1 MHVLALLK
9 PTSLV
14 FRLPQTSPKAKT
26 MPRLKVTRF
35 AAQAECHYQ
44 ATQQGN
50 ARTANRAYTQIVRAK
65 DSLVAGGHLAA
76 LVPLLCHEHA
86 AVRLWAARYLLFC
99 PPFAQQTEA
108 VLTTI
113 AAHGAGILIA
123 DAKQTLTQWRK
134 GNLTLGN

>member
-1 MHVLALLK
+1 MHVLASLK
-9 PTSLV
+9 PASLV

-134 GNLTLGN
+134 GNLTLGD

>member
-50 ARTANRAYTQIVRAK
+50 ARTANRAYAQIVRAK

-123 DAKQTLTQWRK
+123 DAEQTLAQWRK
-134 GNLTLGN
+134 GNLTLGD

>member
-1 MHVLALLK
+1 MHVLASLK
-9 PTSLV
+9 PASLV

-26 MPRLKVTRF
+26 MPRLKITQF

-50 ARTANRAYTQIVRAK
+50 ARTANRAYAQIVRAK

-134 GNLTLGN
+134 GNLTLGD

>member
-1 MHVLALLK
+1 MHVLASLK
-9 PTSLV
+9 PSSLV

-26 MPRLKVTRF
+26 MPRLKITRF

-50 ARTANRAYTQIVRAK
+50 ARTANRAYAQIVRAK

-123 DAKQTLTQWRK
+123 DAKQTLAQWRK
-134 GNLTLGN
+134 GNLTLDN

>member
-1 MHVLALLK
+1 MYVLASLK
-9 PTSLV
+9 PASLV
-14 FRLPQTSPKAKT
+14 FRLPQTSTKAKT
-26 MPRLKVTRF
+26 MPHLKITRF

-65 DSLVAGGHLAA
+65 DSLVAGGRLAA
-76 LVPLLCHEHA
+76 LAPLLCHEHA

-134 GNLTLGN
+134 GNLTLGD

>member
-1 MHVLALLK
+1 MHVLASLK
-9 PTSLV
+9 PASLV

-26 MPRLKVTRF
+26 MPRLKITRF

-50 ARTANRAYTQIVRAK
+50 ARTANRAYAQIVRAK

-113 AAHGAGILIA
+113 ATHGAGILIA

-134 GNLTLGN
+134 GNLTLGD

>member
-50 ARTANRAYTQIVRAK
+50 ARTANRAYAQIVRAK

-86 AVRLWAARYLLFC
+86 SVRLWAARYLLFC

-134 GNLTLGN
+134 GNLTLGD

>member
-9 PTSLV
+9 PASLV

-26 MPRLKVTRF
+26 MPRLKITRF

-44 ATQQGN
+44 ATQQSN
-50 ARTANRAYTQIVRAK
+50 ARTANRAYAQIVRAK

-123 DAKQTLTQWRK
+123 DAEQTLAQWRK
-134 GNLTLGN
+134 GNLTLGD

>member
-1 MHVLALLK
+1 MHVLASLK
-9 PTSLV
+9 PASLV

-26 MPRLKVTRF
+26 MPRLKITRF

-44 ATQQGN
+44 ATQQSN
-50 ARTANRAYTQIVRAK
+50 ARTANRAYAQIVRAK

-123 DAKQTLTQWRK
+123 DAEQTLAQWRK
-134 GNLTLGN
+134 GNLTLGD

>member
-1 MHVLALLK
+1 MNRRQFISSTAAAATLAAVA
-9 PTSLV
+9 T
-14 FRLPQTSPKAKT
+14 
-26 MPRLKVTRF
+26 

-50 ARTANRAYTQIVRAK
+50 ARTANRAYAQIVRAK

-134 GNLTLGN
+134 GNLTLGD

>member
-26 MPRLKVTRF
+26 MPRLKITRF

-50 ARTANRAYTQIVRAK
+50 ARTANRAYAQIVRAK

-134 GNLTLGN
+134 GNLTLGD

>member
-9 PTSLV
+9 PASLV

-50 ARTANRAYTQIVRAK
+50 ARTANRAYAQIVRAK

-134 GNLTLGN
+134 GNLTLGD

>member
-1 MHVLALLK
+1 MHVLASLK
-9 PTSLV
+9 PASLV
-14 FRLPQTSPKAKT
+14 FRLPQTSTKAKT
-26 MPRLKVTRF
+26 MPRLKITRF

-50 ARTANRAYTQIVRAK
+50 ARTANK

-134 GNLTLGN
+134 GNLTLGD

>member
-1 MHVLALLK
+1 MHVLASLK
-9 PTSLV
+9 PASLV

-26 MPRLKVTRF
+26 MPRLKITRF

-50 ARTANRAYTQIVRAK
+50 ARTANRAYAQIVRAK

-113 AAHGAGILIA
+113 AAHGADILIA

-134 GNLTLGN
+134 GNLTLGD

>member
-1 MHVLALLK
+1 MHVLASLK
-9 PTSLV
+9 PASLV

-26 MPRLKVTRF
+26 MPRLKITRF
-35 AAQAECHYQ
+35 AAQAECHNQ

-50 ARTANRAYTQIVRAK
+50 ARTANRAYAQIVRAK

-134 GNLTLGN
+134 GNLTLGD

>member
-1 MHVLALLK
+1 MHVLASLK
-9 PTSLV
+9 PASLV

-50 ARTANRAYTQIVRAK
+50 ARTANRAYAQIVRAK

-134 GNLTLGN
+134 GNLTLGD

>member
-26 MPRLKVTRF
+26 MPRLKITRF

-50 ARTANRAYTQIVRAK
+50 ARTANRAYAQIVRAK

-134 GNLTLGN
+134 GNLT

>member
-26 MPRLKVTRF
+26 MPRLKITRF

-50 ARTANRAYTQIVRAK
+50 ARTANRAYAQIVRAK

-123 DAKQTLTQWRK
+123 DAEQTLAQWRK
-134 GNLTLGN
+134 GNLTLGD

>member
-26 MPRLKVTRF
+26 MPRLKITRF

-50 ARTANRAYTQIVRAK
+50 ARTANRAYAQIVRAK

-123 DAKQTLTQWRK
+123 DAKQTLTQCRK
-134 GNLTLGN
+134 GNLTLGD

>member
-1 MHVLALLK
+1 MHVLASLK
-9 PTSLV
+9 PSSLV

-26 MPRLKVTRF
+26 MPRLKITRF

-50 ARTANRAYTQIVRAK
+50 ARTANRAYAQIVRAK

-123 DAKQTLTQWRK
+123 DAEQTLTQWRK
-134 GNLTLGN
+134 GNLTLGD

>member
-1 MHVLALLK
+1 MHVLASLK
-9 PTSLV
+9 PASLV
-14 FRLPQTSPKAKT
+14 FRLPQTATKAKT
-26 MPRLKVTRF
+26 MPRLKITRF

-50 ARTANRAYTQIVRAK
+50 ARTANRAYAQIVRAK

-134 GNLTLGN
+134 GNLTLGD

>member
-65 DSLVAGGHLAA
+65 DSLVAGGYLAA

-134 GNLTLGN
+134 GNLTLGD

>member
-50 ARTANRAYTQIVRAK
+50 ARTANRAYAQIVRAK

-134 GNLTLGN
+134 GNLTLGD

>member
-1 MHVLALLK
+1 
-9 PTSLV
+9 
-14 FRLPQTSPKAKT
+14 

-50 ARTANRAYTQIVRAK
+50 ARTANRAYAQIVRAK

-99 PPFAQQTEA
+99 PPFTQQTEA

-123 DAKQTLTQWRK
+123 DAEQTLAQWRK
-134 GNLTLGN
+134 GNLTLGD

>member
-1 MHVLALLK
+1 MHVLASLK
-9 PTSLV
+9 PASLV

-26 MPRLKVTRF
+26 MPHLKITRF
-35 AAQAECHYQ
+35 ATQAECHYQ

-50 ARTANRAYTQIVRAK
+50 ARTANRAYAQIVRAK

-123 DAKQTLTQWRK
+123 DAEQTLAQWRK
-134 GNLTLGN
+134 GNLTLGD

>member
-9 PTSLV
+9 PASLV

-26 MPRLKVTRF
+26 MPRLKITRF

-44 ATQQGN
+44 ATQQSN
-50 ARTANRAYTQIVRAK
+50 ARTANRAYAQIVRAK

-134 GNLTLGN
+134 GNLTLGD

>member
-1 MHVLALLK
+1 MHVLASLK
-9 PTSLV
+9 PASLV

-26 MPRLKVTRF
+26 MPRLKITRF

-50 ARTANRAYTQIVRAK
+50 ARTANRAYAQIVRAK

-123 DAKQTLTQWRK
+123 DAKLTPTPWRK
-134 GNLTLGN
+134 GNLTLGD

>member
-1 MHVLALLK
+1 MHVLASLK

-26 MPRLKVTRF
+26 MPRLKITRF

-50 ARTANRAYTQIVRAK
+50 ARTANRAYAQIVRAK

-134 GNLTLGN
+134 GNLTLGD

>member
-1 MHVLALLK
+1 MHVLASLK
-9 PTSLV
+9 PSSLV

-26 MPRLKVTRF
+26 MPRLKITRF

-50 ARTANRAYTQIVRAK
+50 ARTANRAYAQIVRAK

-134 GNLTLGN
+134 GNLTLGD

>member
-1 MHVLALLK
+1 
-9 PTSLV
+9 
-14 FRLPQTSPKAKT
+14 
-26 MPRLKVTRF
+26 MPRLKITRF

-50 ARTANRAYTQIVRAK
+50 ARTANK

-134 GNLTLGN
+134 GNLTLGD

>member
-1 MHVLALLK
+1 MHVLASLK
-9 PTSLV
+9 PASLV

-26 MPRLKVTRF
+26 MPRLKITRF

-50 ARTANRAYTQIVRAK
+50 ARTANRAYAQIVRAK

-134 GNLTLGN
+134 GNLTLGD

>member
-9 PTSLV
+9 PASLV

-26 MPRLKVTRF
+26 MPRLKITRF

-50 ARTANRAYTQIVRAK
+50 ARTANRAYAQIVRAK

-123 DAKQTLTQWRK
+123 DAEQTLAQWRK
-134 GNLTLGN
+134 GNLTLGD

>member
-1 MHVLALLK
+1 MHVLASLK
-9 PTSLV
+9 PASLV

-26 MPRLKVTRF
+26 MPRLKITRF

-50 ARTANRAYTQIVRAK
+50 ARTANRAYAQIVRAK

-123 DAKQTLTQWRK
+123 DAEQTLTQWRK
-134 GNLTLGN
+134 GNLTLGD

>member
-1 MHVLALLK
+1 MHVLASLK
-9 PTSLV
+9 PASLV

-26 MPRLKVTRF
+26 MPRLKITRF

-50 ARTANRAYTQIVRAK
+50 ARTANRAYAQIVRAK

-99 PPFAQQTEA
+99 PPFAQQAEA

-134 GNLTLGN
+134 GNLTLGD

>member
-1 MHVLALLK
+1 MHVLASLK
-9 PTSLV
+9 PSSLV

-26 MPRLKVTRF
+26 MPRLKITRF

-50 ARTANRAYTQIVRAK
+50 ARTANRAYAQIVRAK

-123 DAKQTLTQWRK
+123 DAKQTLAQWRK
-134 GNLTLGN
+134 GNLTLGD

>member
-1 MHVLALLK
+1 
-9 PTSLV
+9 
-14 FRLPQTSPKAKT
+14 
-26 MPRLKVTRF
+26 MPRLKITRF

-44 ATQQGN
+44 ATQQSN
-50 ARTANRAYTQIVRAK
+50 ARTANRAYAQIVRAK

-123 DAKQTLTQWRK
+123 DAEQTLAHWRK
-134 GNLTLGN
+134 GNLTLGD

>member
-9 PTSLV
+9 PASLV

-26 MPRLKVTRF
+26 MPRLKITRF

-44 ATQQGN
+44 ATQQSN
-50 ARTANRAYTQIVRAK
+50 ARTDNRAYAQIVRAK

-134 GNLTLGN
+134 GNLTLGD

>member
-26 MPRLKVTRF
+26 MPRLKITRF

-50 ARTANRAYTQIVRAK
+50 ARTANRAYAQIVRAK

-123 DAKQTLTQWRK
+123 DAEQTLTQWRK
-134 GNLTLGN
+134 GNLTLGD

>member
-35 AAQAECHYQ
+35 AAQVECHYQ

-50 ARTANRAYTQIVRAK
+50 ARTANRAYAQIVRAK

-134 GNLTLGN
+134 GNLTLGD